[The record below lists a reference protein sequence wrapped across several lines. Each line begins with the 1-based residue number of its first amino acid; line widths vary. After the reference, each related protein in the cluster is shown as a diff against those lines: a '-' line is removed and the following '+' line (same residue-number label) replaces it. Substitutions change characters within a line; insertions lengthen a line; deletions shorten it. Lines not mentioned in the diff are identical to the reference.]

1 MNYYRELSPNANYS
15 NTYQVSFDSRNTA
28 SAKEKQYEEPLQYI
42 IQKIKPN
49 LNKNLNKKR

>member
-1 MNYYRELSPNANYS
+1 MNYYRELSPNANYF
-15 NTYQVSFDSRNTA
+15 NTYQVSFDGQNTA

-49 LNKNLNKKR
+49 LNINLNKKR